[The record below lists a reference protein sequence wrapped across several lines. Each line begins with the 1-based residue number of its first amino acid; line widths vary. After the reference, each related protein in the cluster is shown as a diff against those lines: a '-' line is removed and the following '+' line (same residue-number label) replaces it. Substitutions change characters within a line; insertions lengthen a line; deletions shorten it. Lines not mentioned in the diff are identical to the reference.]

1 MSSFNNNSQSRKW
14 QLTINNPAD
23 CGLDQKRIIELLQ
36 LFRPTYFCMAD
47 EIATTGTYHTHV
59 YLYSHSPIRFSTI
72 KNRFPTAH
80 IEKASGTSKENRDY
94 IRKEG
99 KWAVTSK
106 VETCVPDTFL
116 EFGELPSEA
125 EEAAPKMH
133 QLLQDVTDG
142 VSTQE
147 IIRGNPSFAFKSREI
162 DQLRDTMNAERYEK
176 ENRDVKVYY
185 LYGETGSGKT
195 RGIYER
201 HEPADVCRITDYGT
215 KVGGVRFDAY
225 HGQSVLVF
233 EEFRSQIP
241 IAAMLNYLDVYPL
254 KLPARYSDRTACYT
268 TVYITSNIP
277 LNEQYTDIRRYEA
290 ETWKAFL
297 RRINTVFEY
306 RQGGFVREV
315 PSHEW
320 N

>member
-1 MSSFNNNSQSRKW
+1 MPYINNTQSRKW

-23 CGLDQKRIIELLQ
+23 CGLDQQRIVDLLQ
-36 LFRPTYFCMAD
+36 LFRPAYFCMAD

-80 IEKASGTSKENRDY
+80 IEKASGTSRENRDY

-106 VETCVPDTFL
+106 VETCVPDTFF

-125 EEAAPKMH
+125 QETAPKMF

-147 IIRGNPSFAFKSREI
+147 IIRSEPSFAFKSREI
-162 DQLRDTMNAERYEK
+162 EQLRDTMNAERFEK
-176 ENRDVKVYY
+176 ENRDVKVIY

-201 HEPADVCRITDYGT
+201 HAAEEICRITDYGT
-215 KVGGVRFDAY
+215 KAGGVRFDAY

-233 EEFRSQIP
+233 EEYRSQIP

-297 RRINTVFEY
+297 RRIDTVFEY

-315 PSHEW
+315 PIYEW

>member
-1 MSSFNNNSQSRKW
+1 MPYINNTQSRKW

-23 CGLDQKRIIELLQ
+23 CGLDQQRIVDLLQ
-36 LFRPTYFCMAD
+36 RFRPTYFCMAD
-47 EIATTGTYHTHV
+47 EIASTGTYHTHA
-59 YLYSHSPIRFSTI
+59 YLFSHSPIRFSTI

-116 EFGELPSEA
+116 EFGELPCEA

-201 HEPADVCRITDYGT
+201 HDPADVCRITDYGT

-277 LNEQYTDIRRYEA
+277 LNEQYTDIRRFEA

>member
-1 MSSFNNNSQSRKW
+1 MPYVNNTQSRKW

-23 CGLDQKRIIELLQ
+23 CGLDQQRIVDLLQ
-36 LFRPTYFCMAD
+36 LFRPAYFCMAD

-80 IEKASGTSKENRDY
+80 IEKASGTSRENRDY

-106 VETCVPDTFL
+106 VETCVPDTFF
-116 EFGELPSEA
+116 EFGELPCEA
-125 EEAAPKMH
+125 QEAAPKMF
-133 QLLQDVTDG
+133 QLLQDVKDG

-147 IIRGNPSFAFKSREI
+147 IIRGEPSFAFKSREI
-162 DQLRDTMNAERYEK
+162 DQLRDTMNAERFER

-201 HEPADVCRITDYGT
+201 HEAEDICRITDYGT

-297 RRINTVFEY
+297 RRIDTVFEY

-315 PSHEW
+315 PIYEW

>member
-1 MSSFNNNSQSRKW
+1 MPYINNTQSRKW

-23 CGLDQKRIIELLQ
+23 CELDQQRIVDLLQ
-36 LFRPTYFCMAD
+36 RFRPTYFCMAD
-47 EIATTGTYHTHV
+47 EIATTGPYHTHV

-106 VETCVPDTFL
+106 VETCVPDTFF
-116 EFGELPSEA
+116 EFGELPCEA
-125 EEAAPKMH
+125 QEAAPKMY

-142 VSTQE
+142 VTTQE

-162 DQLRDTMNAERYEK
+162 DQLRDTMNAERFEK

-201 HEPADVCRITDYGT
+201 HDPADVCHITDYGT
-215 KVGGVRFDAY
+215 RVGGVRFDAY

-277 LNEQYTDIRRYEA
+277 LTEQYTDIRRYEA

-297 RRINTVFEY
+297 RRIDTVFEY

-315 PSHEW
+315 PIYEW

>member
-1 MSSFNNNSQSRKW
+1 MPYVNNTQSRKW

-23 CGLDQKRIIELLQ
+23 CELDRQRIIELLQ
-36 LFRPTYFCMAD
+36 LFRPAYFCMAD

-106 VETCVPDTFL
+106 AETCVPDTFF
-116 EFGELPSEA
+116 EFGELPCEA
-125 EEAAPKMH
+125 QEVAPKMF
-133 QLLQDVTDG
+133 QLLQDVQDG

-147 IIRGNPSFAFKSREI
+147 IIRSEPSFAFKSREI

-201 HEPADVCRITDYGT
+201 HDPADVCRITDYGT

-297 RRINTVFEY
+297 RRIDTVFEY

-315 PSHEW
+315 PIYEW